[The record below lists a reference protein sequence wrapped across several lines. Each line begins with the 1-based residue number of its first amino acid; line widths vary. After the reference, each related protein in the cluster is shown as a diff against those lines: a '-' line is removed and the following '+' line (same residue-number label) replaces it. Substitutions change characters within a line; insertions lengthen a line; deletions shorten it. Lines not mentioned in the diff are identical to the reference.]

1 VQPGF
6 FARFPPRA
14 GFFFI
19 ILWLAGCA
27 AQQVL
32 LQDNQLPRRKEIV
45 WVPFFPQ
52 QQYQCGPAA
61 LAMAISATGA
71 EVTPEELVPQVYLP
85 QRKGSL
91 QAEMLAAT
99 RRNGLIAY
107 RLTPELSD
115 LLTEVAAE
123 TPVIVLQ
130 NLGLNWYP
138 VWHYAVVVG
147 YDLDQQQI
155 ILRSGLERRLEMP
168 FSTFQRTWQ
177 RGGSWAMMALSPER
191 MPVGATEQNY
201 IAAAL
206 ALEQSRQLKAAQSAY
221 QTALLRWPQ
230 NLTALIGLG
239 NTHYMMGNLDQAEQ
253 AFREATLIHPES
265 GVAYNNLAQTL
276 ADQGKRSE
284 ALVAAQHAVE
294 LGGPHLALFL
304 QTLRGIQAQP
314 ESH

>member
-1 VQPGF
+1 MVHPGF

-19 ILWLAGCA
+19 IFWLAGCA

-32 LQDNQLPRRKEIV
+32 LQDNQMPRRKEIAR
-45 WVPFFPQ
+45 VPFFPQ

-99 RRNGLIAY
+99 RRNGLLAY

-130 NLGLNWYP
+130 NLGLSWYP

-155 ILRSGLERRLEMP
+155 ILRSGL
-168 FSTFQRTWQ
+168 
-177 RGGSWAMMALSPER
+177 
-191 MPVGATEQNY
+191 
-201 IAAAL
+201 
-206 ALEQSRQLKAAQSAY
+206 
-221 QTALLRWPQ
+221 
-230 NLTALIGLG
+230 
-239 NTHYMMGNLDQAEQ
+239 
-253 AFREATLIHPES
+253 
-265 GVAYNNLAQTL
+265 
-276 ADQGKRSE
+276 
-284 ALVAAQHAVE
+284 
-294 LGGPHLALFL
+294 
-304 QTLRGIQAQP
+304 
-314 ESH
+314 